1 MLYKVHYTLLLPLLA
16 WIFIHSAQNINA
28 QNQGRVISF
37 SQIDSLLHNTDD
49 TLYVINFWAT
59 WCKPCVEE
67 LPIFE
72 EINAKYKNQ
81 SVKVLLISLDFIQDN
96 EKILLPFIKKK
107 DIQSEIVLLKAE
119 NPNEWID
126 KVDSEWSG
134 ALPATL
140 LINNQK
146 KIRIFFEKQFKHEE
160 LQDIITQ
167 LLKSEL

>member
-1 MLYKVHYTLLLPLLA
+1 MLYKVHYTLLLPLFA
-16 WIFIHSAQNINA
+16 WIFIQSAPNINA
-28 QNQGRVISF
+28 QNQGRVVSF
-37 SQIDSLLHNTDD
+37 SEIDSLLHNSHD

-67 LPIFE
+67 LPLFE
-72 EINAKYKNQ
+72 EINEIYAHQ
-81 SVKVLLISLDFIQDN
+81 PVKVLLSSLDFIQDK
-96 EKILLPFIKKK
+96 EKVLLPFIKKK
-107 DIQSEIVLLKAE
+107 NILSEIVLLKAE

-126 KVDSEWSG
+126 KVDMVWSG

-146 KIRIFFEKQFKHEE
+146 KIRKFFEKQFKHEE
-160 LQDIITQ
+160 LQDIVTQ

>member
-1 MLYKVHYTLLLPLLA
+1 MLYKVHYTLLLPMLA
-16 WIFIHSAQNINA
+16 CIFIQSSLHINA
-28 QNQGRVISF
+28 QNQGRVITF
-37 SQIDSLLHNTDD
+37 SEIDSLLHNTHD

-72 EINAKYKNQ
+72 EINAKYKNK
-81 SVKVLLISLDFIQDN
+81 SVKVLLISLDFIQDK

-126 KVDSEWSG
+126 KFDSEWSG

-146 KIRIFFEKQFKHEE
+146 KIRKFCEKQFKHEE
-160 LQDIITQ
+160 LQDIIIQ